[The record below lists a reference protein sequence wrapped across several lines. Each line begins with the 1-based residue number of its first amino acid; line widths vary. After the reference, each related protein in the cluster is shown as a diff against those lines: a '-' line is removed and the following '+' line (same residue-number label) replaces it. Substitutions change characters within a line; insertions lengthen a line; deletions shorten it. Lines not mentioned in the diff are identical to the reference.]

1 MISYCVA
8 ATDSRICFYDTSH
21 GNVLN
26 RLHLQKRIMQLL
38 RKIEHCTHGVQP
50 AWEETFRLVFISLM
64 QIACSNIV
72 FFRRFAEIGK

>member
-1 MISYCVA
+1 MSGANERVYIVLKFTMPALITA

-38 RKIEHCTHGVQP
+38 RKIEHCIHGVQP
-50 AWEETFRLVFISLM
+50 AWEETFR
-64 QIACSNIV
+64 
-72 FFRRFAEIGK
+72 

>member
-1 MISYCVA
+1 MSDTNERNVDSFKIHYNPTFITA

-38 RKIEHCTHGVQP
+38 RKIEHCIHGVQP
-50 AWEETFRLVFISLM
+50 AWEETFR
-64 QIACSNIV
+64 
-72 FFRRFAEIGK
+72 